1 MRLTTEIT
9 KRFNVMDDP
18 DNSWV
23 EIKHLKADVLADI
36 KAKYTTTKAVD
47 GVMEFTFDAHGE
59 KKEIAKA
66 CLVAWGAFFD
76 ESGRP
81 LKFTPINVAKSGEFV
96 LVVDSEKTSFYNWL
110 FKCHAEMA
118 EEVAEEEV
126 VAEKN

>member
-47 GVMEFTFDAHGE
+47 GVMEFTFDSHGE

-81 LKFTPINVAKSGEFV
+81 LKFNPLNVAKAGEFTLNV
-96 LVVDSEKTSFYNWL
+96 GDEKTSFFNWI
-110 FKCHAEMA
+110 FGCHAELA
-118 EEVAEEEV
+118 EEVAEESEV
-126 VAEKN
+126 ASGN